1 MDEKSNIFIDVAEDI
16 RKVIEQQKNKYKYNN
31 VRQQIADKKHIDLL
45 KDVENAQKLL
55 ADVRYP
61 ILQKILQEMINTLEE
76 QRDTILSGQGS
87 RLQALIFGKDYSRQE
102 KIDRASILT
111 AQLLVLRYLLKEP
124 EEVMKLIESKK
135 VKQENIDATV

>member
-102 KIDRASILT
+102 KIDRA
-111 AQLLVLRYLLKEP
+111 V
-124 EEVMKLIESKK
+124 
-135 VKQENIDATV
+135 